1 MIDIIRFKNYRI
13 FRTEQELHL
22 QPITIVFGKNNTG
35 KSAILKL
42 PILIENMLE
51 NEGKEIISDSFG
63 MGPVLF
69 TELRD
74 VVYGKATKA
83 IELGISNESLS
94 TSLDLSFFVDST
106 VKPNSR
112 IEKCR
117 IVDGDIIHQLQWE
130 TDGLYH
136 VDGSLDVVNID
147 FNGIKPINHNQEE
160 LFKNVI
166 EKLYFSTDYIGSLRE
181 LPQIDLRMQSSVS
194 SKSGIT
200 GINNYQKLIAD
211 ALGENIFAEK
221 VGKWYK
227 DNFDGWFLKV
237 DKSRLPVIHLELEK
251 NGIHTNITE
260 TGMGIMQSL
269 PIVIRACLP
278 CKEPTLIS
286 IEEPEAHLHSSAH
299 ASLGELIAMSVK
311 EDINKHYLIET
322 HSKNFILRLR
332 RLIANKQLDIDDVA
346 LYYVDFDEKNAY
358 SSLRKINISSDGS
371 VDFWPNRMFDESLQ
385 ETLAIRTIQLTQ

>member
-13 FRTEQELHL
+13 FRAEQELHL
-22 QPITIVFGKNNTG
+22 HPVTIVFGKNNTG

-42 PILIENMLE
+42 PILIENILE

-83 IELGISNESLS
+83 VELGISDKSLS
-94 TSLDLSFFVDST
+94 ASLNLSFFVDST

-112 IEKCR
+112 IEKCK

-130 TDGLYH
+130 TDELYH
-136 VDGSLDVVNID
+136 IDGSLDVVNID
-147 FNGIKPINHNQEE
+147 FNGIKPINHDREVY
-160 LFKNVI
+160 KNVI
-166 EKLYFSTDYIGSLRE
+166 EKLHFSTDYIGSVRE
-181 LPQIDLRMQSSVS
+181 LPQIDMRMQSTVLSN
-194 SKSGIT
+194 SGVT
-200 GINNYQKLIAD
+200 GINNFQKLIAD
-211 ALGENIFAEK
+211 ALGDNIFAEK
-221 VGKWYK
+221 VVNWYK
-227 DNFDGWFLKV
+227 DNFDGWLLKV

-269 PIVIRACLP
+269 PIVIRACAP
-278 CKEPTLIS
+278 CDEPTLIS
-286 IEEPEAHLHSSAH
+286 IEEPETHLHSSAH
-299 ASLGELIAMSVK
+299 ASLGELIALSAK
-311 EDINKHYLIET
+311 EDTNKRYLIET

-346 LYYVDFDEKNAY
+346 LYYVDFDEKNAC
-358 SSLRKINISSDGS
+358 SSLRKINIGIDGS